1 MNTTAS
7 ASNTGIEWASGSD
20 GQEPDNER
28 TTALITGEV
37 LFCILSLFT
46 LSLTGPSGSGKTAA
60 VFALAAEL
68 GFNVLEVNASSGRNG
83 KAMLARL
90 HEATQSQQVRRE
102 QGKVKEKG
110 GQ

>member
-7 ASNTGIEWASGSD
+7 ASDTGSEWASGSD
-20 GQEPDNER
+20 GQEPDVER
-28 TTALITGEV
+28 TTALIIGEV

-68 GFNVLEVNASSGRNG
+68 GFNVLEVNASSGRNR
-83 KAMLARL
+83 K
-90 HEATQSQQVRRE
+90 HEARSHPE
-102 QGKVKEKG
+102 PAGEEGAGEGEGGG

>member
-1 MNTTAS
+1 M
-7 ASNTGIEWASGSD
+7 
-20 GQEPDNER
+20 
-28 TTALITGEV
+28 
-37 LFCILSLFT
+37 SLFT

-102 QGKVKEKG
+102 QGKVKEEG
-110 GQ
+110 AVRRRRLSSSLRISTLSLTTSTTDSMVQ